1 MRPILV
7 IAYWFKSRKNSKR
20 KEHKHQHKC
29 KWHIPNKSQ
38 IPLVVPFS
46 RIATPIIGSESLAET
61 TVPLTRVCAIAEVQ
75 QKTTNASKNKT
86 FVFISIELVIFNELI
101 SIRFVM

>member
-1 MRPILV
+1 MQLV
-7 IAYWFKSRKNSKR
+7 HTYAASSYCSGMSVKGQDSVVV
-20 KEHKHQHKC
+20 E
-29 KWHIPNKSQ
+29 Q
-38 IPLVVPFS
+38 IPL
-46 RIATPIIGSESLAET
+46 SLELSLIHI
-61 TVPLTRVCAIAEVQ
+61 LTRVCDIAEVQ